1 MTENIFTP
9 RTDAH
14 PEPQGDPTLRRN
26 LGLPKGVLQKNLKTF
41 VYLGAVLL
49 VIVAAL
55 FSSSGKKTPA
65 QQASAKGQPPQ
76 PTLQDNT
83 DSNVQELKNQ
93 IQAERQ
99 KEQQATMAAA
109 AMGDPALASATPAQR
124 TAAAAYGPTG
134 VPALCIPGQPCS
146 QLQQGDMQMQLTP
159 IQQQAQLIAAKERER
174 ADNSRFAS
182 NLVYSGS
189 VETPQQQQGQTMPA
203 QDGPAARQ
211 ANSSLVAPEAERK
224 REDTPGGYKRPLEA
238 NVDSA
243 TGQPYLI
250 YEGSVLDTVLM
261 NRLDGDAVGPVKV
274 LVSNPLYSHDHQ
286 HVIIPEGTVVLG
298 EAKKIGAAGFGQQRR
313 MAVVFHRL
321 IMPDGYSVDLD
332 QLQGLDQIGEEGL
345 KDKVNNHYLQIFGT
359 SIALG
364 VVAGASQIT
373 QGGGTI
379 TTSGSQ
385 AFTNGAAGS
394 VSQSAA
400 TILDRFIQIPPTITI
415 REGHRVKVYFTQ
427 DLLLSSVLEPHY
439 STDFLRRL
447 PMRKIALSLFVLWT
461 LTLAGCQSK
470 AAKVKQLQD
479 QYNAEYPAY
488 AKDCIDP
495 VTAGSSALLTGEKL
509 TPEQIAALEAKKKER
524 DARCKPE
531 ADRLAQI
538 QKEIIA
544 AQQ

>member
-1 MTENIFTP
+1 MTENVFSSHT
-9 RTDAH
+9 
-14 PEPQGDPTLRRN
+14 EPQPEPTLRRN
-26 LGLPKGVLQKNLKTF
+26 LELPKGVLQKNLKTF
-41 VYLGAVLL
+41 AYLGAVLL

-55 FSSSGKKTPA
+55 FSSSGKKTA
-65 QQASAKGQPPQ
+65 GQQAATKGQPPQ
-76 PTLQDNT
+76 PALQDNT

-93 IQAERQ
+93 LQAERQ

-109 AMGDPALASATPAQR
+109 AMGDPALASATPQQR
-124 TAAAAYGPTG
+124 AAAAAYGPTG
-134 VPALCIPGQPCS
+134 VAAPCLPGQPCP
-146 QLQQGDMQMQLTP
+146 QGQQGNMQMQLTP
-159 IQQQAQLIAAKERER
+159 VQQQAQLIAAKERER
-174 ADNSRFAS
+174 ADDSRFAS
-182 NLVYSGS
+182 NLVYSRS
-189 VETPQQQQGQTMPA
+189 ADPPQQQQQGQMMPA
-203 QDGPAARQ
+203 LYGPADRQ
-211 ANSSLVAPEAERK
+211 VNSNLVSPPAEGK
-224 REDTPGGYKRPLEA
+224 QEDTPGGYKRPLEA

-243 TGQPYLI
+243 VGQPYLV

-332 QLQGLDQIGEEGL
+332 QFQGLDQIGEEGL

-364 VVAGASQIT
+364 VIAGASQIT

-394 VSQSAA
+394 VSQSAT

-427 DLLLSSVLEPHY
+427 DLLL
-439 STDFLRRL
+439 
-447 PMRKIALSLFVLWT
+447 
-461 LTLAGCQSK
+461 
-470 AAKVKQLQD
+470 
-479 QYNAEYPAY
+479 PAY
-488 AKDCIDP
+488 SNHTIP
-495 VTAGSSALLTGEKL
+495 QTF
-509 TPEQIAALEAKKKER
+509 
-524 DARCKPE
+524 
-531 ADRLAQI
+531 
-538 QKEIIA
+538 
-544 AQQ
+544 